1 MATPARELKSRVLS
15 GLIPCFRDEVRVYA
29 VKGNFDLKALEAG
42 LARVGSFQ
50 SDQEKRDTS
59 AHVLYVAHEGGGRTG
74 ARSEARDRGRDFL
87 VILYDVSFVPDLV
100 FDLFSG
106 WFNLVDGVDFVG
118 IRGVQPLHDDGEQR
132 HCFPVRSTRAAR
144 RCRFSRCANR
154 PTIAFP
160 GGEKWTPRHARVFS

>member
-15 GLIPCFRDEVRVYA
+15 GLIPCFRYEVRVYA
-29 VKGNFDLKALEAG
+29 MKGNFDLKALEAG

-59 AHVLYVAHEGGGRTG
+59 AHALSVAYEGGGRTG

-87 VILYDVSFVPDLV
+87 VTLFDVSFVPDLV
-100 FDLFSG
+100 FNLFSG

-118 IRGVQPLHDDGEQR
+118 TRGVQPLHDDGEQR
-132 HCFPVRSTRAAR
+132 HCFPVRSTRATR

-160 GGEKWTPRHARVFS
+160 SGGKWTPRHARVFF